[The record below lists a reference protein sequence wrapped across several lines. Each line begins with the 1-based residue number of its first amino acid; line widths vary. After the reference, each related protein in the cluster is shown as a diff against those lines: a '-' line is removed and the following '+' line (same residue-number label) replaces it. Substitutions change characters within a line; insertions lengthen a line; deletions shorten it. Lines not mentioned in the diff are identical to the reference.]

1 MASGQGAGGGL
12 RYMGV
17 MALDDNNFPLVA
29 AASATPTTLTRLR
42 LAKAFTPNFPDG
54 QVIQFT
60 GDDAPQGQ
68 LNLPPTEMSNVEL
81 RTGMANLDVDALLQ
95 GINVVSLAG
104 GKVIGRETDKD
115 GCLADVLIMGYQQAV
130 DKDPNSASY
139 GGTVWH
145 YYLVP
150 VAQVRPYSGP
160 IEEGNAGESRYTAT
174 PQKVAKYPWGVA
186 FASGTEGFTEASTLE
201 GFLDGAPML
210 AAWLGNAVLDTFTL
224 SPAATDEDLVKV
236 WHTVALTGVTTDVT
250 ATVTITTTSIEFA
263 AAPAVDDIVVAFY
276 PTAAGC

>member
-12 RYMGV
+12 RYFGV

-29 AASATPTTLTRLR
+29 SASTDPTTLTRMR

-68 LNLPPTEMSNVEL
+68 LNLPPTELSSVEL

-95 GINVVSLAG
+95 GINIVDLAG
-104 GKVIGRETDKD
+104 GKLIGRETDKD
-115 GCLADVLIMGYQQAV
+115 GCLADVLLMGYQQSI

-139 GGTVWH
+139 GRTVWH
-145 YYLVP
+145 YYLIP

-160 IEEGNAGESRYTAT
+160 MEEGNAGESRYTAT
-174 PQKVAKYPWGVA
+174 PQKVSKYPWGIA
-186 FASGTEGFTEASTLE
+186 FSVSTEGFTEATTLE

-210 AAWLGNAVLDTFTL
+210 AGWLGDGAETAFTL
-224 SPAATDEDLVKV
+224 DPAALSTSTVKV
-236 WHTVALTGVTTDVT
+236 YHRVNATGVVTDVT
-250 ATVTITTTSIEFA
+250 ATVTITTTSITFGT
-263 AAPAVDDIVVAFY
+263 APAADDLVFAFY